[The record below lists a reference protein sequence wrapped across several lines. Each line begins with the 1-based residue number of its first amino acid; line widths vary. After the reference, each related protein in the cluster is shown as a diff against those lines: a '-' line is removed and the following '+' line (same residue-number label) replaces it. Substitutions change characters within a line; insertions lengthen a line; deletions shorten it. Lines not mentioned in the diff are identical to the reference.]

1 MSNPSCDHDTTTYD
15 VDEGKLAR
23 YVKEGADLLEDAE
36 FGFASKDGRPGPDHV
51 LDTNYWQI
59 GGDWSRNANVNIL
72 VPKSG
77 VAPSLA
83 VKKIFEHPTRWS
95 FDCSQFVQVVT
106 FYGWLKLLGA
116 RKFDERIRNC
126 GRPGIEIRPFR
137 GSVFSRP
144 RRLYWRERR
153 DHWMV
158 DKLAA
163 GSQPRLTVR
172 EIVDTAPVGSRVMF
186 RNDDRATGTAYRNEN
201 TVKIGRRK
209 YVAHPFGVL
218 SEDEVTLELY
228 RSIPGE
234 GSATLAEAR
243 AHVWIKEV
251 DYYLEPRR
259 RMIINATRA
268 ATRIMRSL
276 RP

>member
-1 MSNPSCDHDTTTYD
+1 
-15 VDEGKLAR
+15 
-23 YVKEGADLLEDAE
+23 
-36 FGFASKDGRPGPDHV
+36 
-51 LDTNYWQI
+51 
-59 GGDWSRNANVNIL
+59 
-72 VPKSG
+72 
-77 VAPSLA
+77 
-83 VKKIFEHPTRWS
+83 
-95 FDCSQFVQVVT
+95 
-106 FYGWLKLLGA
+106 
-116 RKFDERIRNC
+116 
-126 GRPGIEIRPFR
+126 
-137 GSVFSRP
+137 
-144 RRLYWRERR
+144 
-153 DHWMV
+153 MV

-251 DYYLEPRR
+251 DYYLEPVTFTRARR

-268 ATRIMRSL
+268 ASRIMRSL